1 MASNTDDI
9 KNDSEWISF
18 TSSPLNCFTFS
29 YFRGSPNLW
38 KPKRQILS
46 VLNQNTSCL
55 FSHSYETADRM
66 KRKNLGFGVSPH
78 LGLNPVHCVCCM
90 PACMLSPFSRVRLLP
105 YGLCSPPGSSV
116 HGFSRQEYWSGLS
129 CPLPWDLLTQG
140 SNLHLLHQ
148 AVSLPLNHLVS
159 SNYTVGNLKRNK
171 TPVSWDETTPTHPR
185 GILLILKKDA
195 GSGSTPCRWKT

>member
-29 YFRGSPNLW
+29 CFRGSPNLW
-38 KPKRQILS
+38 KPKCQILS

-55 FSHSYETADRM
+55 FSHSYETAYRM

-90 PACMLSPFSRVRLLP
+90 PACMLSAFSRVRLLP

-116 HGFSRQEYWSGLS
+116 HGIL
-129 CPLPWDLLTQG
+129 
-140 SNLHLLHQ
+140 Q
-148 AVSLPLNHLVS
+148 A
-159 SNYTVGNLKRNK
+159 R
-171 TPVSWDETTPTHPR
+171 
-185 GILLILKKDA
+185 ILKWVVMPSSIGSFDPGIKPTSPS
-195 GSGSTPCRWKT
+195 SGSFFATEPPG